1 MRGAT
6 RSPMGWLGVTARS
19 VTAVAVLAAVVIGV
33 SPGAAGGQEAPAG
46 EGLEV
51 RVAARRHDDGR
62 VEVGVQWRDGDRR
75 WGSRVLAQRRYVPAD
90 AAVGRWLA
98 SAPVAVPGAVIGVLA
113 RRHGDGRVEV
123 GVQWRD
129 GDRRW
134 GSRVLAQRRFVP
146 ADAAAGRWLVTTPL
160 PAPDWP
166 DAGRQPAALVTAT
179 GVPVVVLGRASG
191 GFVVRTPCAGT
202 AIVAGGEPIEGAQV
216 VVDPGH
222 GGPWASGAVG
232 PNGLAER
239 DLNLTL
245 SRAVLRALADRG
257 IPAATTRTG
266 DYGLRLSVRAE
277 FADALGVDA
286 FISLHHNAPTWG
298 TSEVPGSE
306 VYVQSATSGGARAS
320 SARLGGLLYEKIT
333 AALGGF
339 EDITWS
345 RLPNAG
351 VLRVLAPQGG
361 DAYAMVSRPSTTAV
375 LVEYGYL
382 SNPPEAELFATDAYI
397 HTAATATADAIDAYL
412 HTDRNG
418 SGHVEQPRVYDPATP
433 RPRCNETP
441 LQ

>member
-6 RSPMGWLGVTARS
+6 RSPTRWLGVTARS
-19 VTAVAVLAAVVIGV
+19 VTAVAVLVAVVVGV
-33 SPGAAGGQEAPAG
+33 SPGAAGGQEAPTD
-46 EGLEV
+46 EGLVV
-51 RVAARRHDDGR
+51 RVA
-62 VEVGVQWRDGDRR
+62 
-75 WGSRVLAQRRYVPAD
+75 
-90 AAVGRWLA
+90 
-98 SAPVAVPGAVIGVLA
+98 A

-146 ADAAAGRWLVTTPL
+146 ADATAGRWLASAPVAVPGAFVGVVARRHGDGRVEVGVRWRDGDGRWGSRVLAQRRFVPADATAGRWLVTTPL

-166 DAGRQPAALVTAT
+166 DTGRQPAALVTST
-179 GVPVVVLGRASG
+179 GVPVVVLGRAGG

-222 GGPWASGAVG
+222 GGPWAGGAVG
-232 PNGLAER
+232 PNGLAEG

-286 FISLHHNAPTWG
+286 LISLHHNAPTWG
-298 TSEVPGSE
+298 ASEVPGSE
-306 VYVQSATSGGARAS
+306 VYVQSATGGGARAS

-333 AALGGF
+333 TALGGF
-339 EDITWS
+339 DDITWS
-345 RLPNAG
+345 RLPTAG

-361 DAYAMVSRPSTTAV
+361 DAYAMVGWPSTTAV

-382 SNPPEAELFATDAYI
+382 SNLPEAELFATEVYI
-397 HTAATATADAIDAYL
+397 HTTAIATADAIDAYL

-433 RPRCNETP
+433 RPRCDETP

>member
-1 MRGAT
+1 MALAVLLAMSSLALVPAGVAAQSTEPQGLEVRVVAQRHDDGRVEVGVQRRDSESRWGSRVLAQ
-6 RSPMGWLGVTARS
+6 RRYVPPDAAAGRWLAS
-19 VTAVAVLAAVVIGV
+19 APVAV
-33 SPGAAGGQEAPAG
+33 PGAV
-46 EGLEV
+46 V

-62 VEVGVQWRDGDRR
+62 VEVGVQWRD
-75 WGSRVLAQRRYVPAD
+75 S
-90 AAVGRWLA
+90 
-98 SAPVAVPGAVIGVLA
+98 
-113 RRHGDGRVEV
+113 
-123 GVQWRD
+123 
-129 GDRRW
+129 DRRW

-146 ADAAAGRWLVTTPL
+146 ADAATGRWLVTTPL
-160 PAPDWP
+160 PAPELL
-166 DAGRQPAALVTAT
+166 DAEGQPAALVTST

-222 GGPWASGAVG
+222 GGPWSSGAVG

-286 FISLHHNAPTWG
+286 LISLHHNAPTWG

-306 VYVQSATSGGARAS
+306 VYVQSATGGGARAS

-339 EDITWS
+339 DDITWS

-361 DAYAMVSRPSTTAV
+361 DAYAMVGWPSTTAV

-433 RPRCNETP
+433 RPRCDETP